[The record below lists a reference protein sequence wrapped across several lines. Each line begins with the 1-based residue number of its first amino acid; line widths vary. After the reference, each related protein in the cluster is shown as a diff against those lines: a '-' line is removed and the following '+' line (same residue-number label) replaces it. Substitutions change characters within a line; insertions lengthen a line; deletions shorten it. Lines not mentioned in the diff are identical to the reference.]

1 MLTALALLLSSQ
13 VAVEHQPDLTALRAA
28 IAEARAKRPDQRAL
42 LALSRG
48 PIDESL
54 AADLQRYDWL
64 EVGSWSY
71 PEKKLSLHYDDE
83 GALQHDWLRYLA
95 DGSEL
100 RFSLV
105 MNQLDASRSQVVHT
119 NFTLPPPTSLAL
131 KKVGKTLYVEL
142 TAFGEKELHRV
153 VSYQRGVLVLD
164 LSYDGKPQSKTVKF
178 RDVRVAMP
186 RLFESSGK

>member
-13 VAVEHQPDLTALRAA
+13 IAVEHPPDLTALRAA

-42 LALSRG
+42 LALGRG
-48 PIDESL
+48 PIDENL
-54 AADLQRYDWL
+54 AADLQKYDWL

-131 KKVGKTLYVEL
+131 KKVGKALYVEL

>member
-42 LALSRG
+42 LALGRG

-54 AADLQRYDWL
+54 AADLQKYDWL